1 MSADGAGGRKP
12 NPLKLLDDHIGEHL
26 REAEASGELRSAP
39 SYGKPLQLDDGYDD
53 TPAELRMAMKILH
66 DAGVV
71 PPEVELLHRL
81 AALRRDAAAATDAE
95 QARRL
100 RQQASELGQWIALRL
115 ERLKG
120 GAL

>member
-1 MSADGAGGRKP
+1 MAGGMAADKKP

-26 REAEASGELRSAP
+26 RQCEASGELRSAP
-39 SYGKPLQLDDGYDD
+39 SYGKPLQLNDGYDD

-81 AALRRDAAAATDAE
+81 AALRRDAAAADPDEAL
-95 QARRL
+95 RL
-100 RQQASELGQWIALRL
+100 RRTASELEQLIALRL